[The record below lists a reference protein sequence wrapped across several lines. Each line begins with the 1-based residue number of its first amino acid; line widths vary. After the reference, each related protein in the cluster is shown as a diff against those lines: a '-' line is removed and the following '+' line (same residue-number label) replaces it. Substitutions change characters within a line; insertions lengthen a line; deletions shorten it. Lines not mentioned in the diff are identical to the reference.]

1 MAKKKAVKK
10 AAKKP
15 AKKLAKKAS
24 KKPAKKVTKTPAKK
38 QAKQPSKKP
47 AKQSARKAGSSPKP
61 TKLKLSP
68 RANRLI
74 LGTRKGTFILQR
86 TAKGWK
92 SSVSHPGVPIS
103 FASSDPR
110 TGTIWSFLDHGHWG
124 SKISRSDDG
133 GKTWREATP
142 IKYPQGARFIDGFET
157 MDGKPIDP
165 FGPPTD
171 VPKRPKF
178 KDARVLKLWT
188 MAFGGADKPGR
199 IMVGTIPGGMFVSE
213 DDGQSWE
220 LARPLWSHESR
231 GGDLFN
237 GDGNGIMHWGG
248 TPAAMGTGEFAAGI
262 HSITVDPRDSNHYMI
277 AISCAGVLE
286 TTDDGRT
293 WQGRNKGLRME
304 YMPNPEADW
313 GHDPHFMSLSAKN
326 PDHVWQ
332 QNHCGIFYSTDGAK
346 QWKMVSKQGN
356 TAHFGFPIAVDEE
369 DGSRAWVVPLKGD
382 DSRMAINGA
391 LAVCRTDDG
400 GSTWREQRKG
410 LPQSGAYDTVYRHAL
425 DIAGSTLAFGSTNG
439 NLYLSDNGGDN
450 WECLG
455 TSLPPIHSVRFG

>member
-1 MAKKKAVKK
+1 MAKKKAAGKAAKKTAKKAVKK

-15 AKKLAKKAS
+15 S
-24 KKPAKKVTKTPAKK
+24 KKPA
-38 QAKQPSKKP
+38 SKSASKP
-47 AKQSARKAGSSPKP
+47 AAKSN
-61 TKLKLSP
+61 LSP
-68 RANRLI
+68 RANRII
-74 LGTRKGTFILQR
+74 LGTRKGTFILER
-86 TAKGWK
+86 GKNGWK
-92 SSVSHPGVPIS
+92 TSVSHSGVPIS
-103 FASSDPR
+103 YATSDPR

-133 GKTWREATP
+133 GKTWRDATP
-142 IKYPQGARFIDGFET
+142 IKYPEGARFIDGFET

-165 FGPPTD
+165 FAPAPD
-171 VPKRPKF
+171 VPKRPRF

-188 MAFGGADKPGR
+188 MSFSGTDKPGR
-199 IMVGTIPGGMFVSE
+199 ILVGTIPGGMFVSN

-220 LARPLWSHESR
+220 LCRPLWSHESR

-237 GDGNGIMHWGG
+237 GEGNGIMHWGG

-262 HSITVDPRDSNHYMI
+262 HSITVDPRDSNRYMI

-313 GHDPHFMSLSAKN
+313 GHDPHFMTLSQNN

-332 QNHCGIFYSTDGAK
+332 QNHCGIFYSQDGAK
-346 QWKMVSKQGN
+346 QWKMVSKAG
-356 TAHFGFPIAVDEE
+356 TVPHFGFAVAVDEQ
-369 DGSRAWVVPLKGD
+369 DGQRAWVVPLKAD

-400 GSTWREQRKG
+400 GKTWREQRKG
-410 LPQSGAYDTVYRHAL
+410 LPQSGAYDTIYRHAL
-425 DIAGSTLAFGSTNG
+425 DNAGSSLAFGSTNG

-450 WECLG
+450 WQCLSTG
-455 TSLPPIHSVRFG
+455 LPPIHSVRFA